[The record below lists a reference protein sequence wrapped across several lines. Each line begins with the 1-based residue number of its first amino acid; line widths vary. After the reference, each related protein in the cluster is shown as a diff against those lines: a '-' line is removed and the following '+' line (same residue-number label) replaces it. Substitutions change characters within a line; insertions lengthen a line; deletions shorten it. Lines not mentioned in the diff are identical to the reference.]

1 MAQTI
6 SSAAAIEEK
15 AFLREKILSAQSAL
29 NENAVERMSAGIS
42 GRFFALPEYRKSKN
56 ILVYLS
62 LKKEV
67 QTESIIKKSFEMG
80 KRVFVPVAGK
90 ANDDLLVSE
99 LPSLK
104 IKLEKGAFGI
114 RVPEEKDRIIV
125 PPGIIDLAVLPGL
138 AFSREG
144 TRLGRGKGH
153 YDRLLTHFAS
163 HVMKIGLAF
172 DFQMLDF
179 IPRCQHDAA
188 VNKVLTENETFNC

>member
-6 SSAAAIEEK
+6 SSAAAIEKK
-15 AFLREKILSAQSAL
+15 ASLREKILSAQSAL
-29 NENAVERMSAGIS
+29 NEYAVERMSAGIAE
-42 GRFFALPEYRKSKN
+42 RFFALPEYQKSKK

-80 KRVFVPVAGK
+80 KRVFVPVAGQ

-99 LPSLK
+99 LSSLK
-104 IKLEKGAFGI
+104 IKLGKGAFGI
-114 RVPEEKDRIIV
+114 RAPGEKDRIIV

-153 YDRLLTHFAS
+153 YDRLLTHFPS

-172 DFQMLDF
+172 DFQILDF

-188 VNKVLTENETFNC
+188 VNIVLTEKETFNC